1 MSTIWKL
8 RTTTTLV
15 FVVVLLYTIVWM
27 LCVISV
33 AQYLATD
40 LQK

>member
-27 LCVISV
+27 LYVISA